1 MGPHSDHLVGRQ
13 DVLDHGLEDRLRVNI
28 ADMRDEHGLRYL
40 VQGQDIIF
48 NLAGQ
53 VSHTDSMVDPYTDL
67 EINARSQLSLLE
79 ACRHGNPAAKVVFAS
94 TRQIYGRPE
103 YLPVD
108 ERHPLQPVD
117 INGINKLAGEWYH
130 MVYHQVYGL
139 RTVSLRLTNTYGPRM
154 RIRDAR
160 QTFIGWWF
168 RQLLEG
174 QTLSI
179 FGVGLQ
185 VRDFNYIDDVIEA
198 LLMVAFHEA
207 ADGQIY
213 NLGSDDPI
221 NLLNL
226 ARLMIEV
233 NGGGQ
238 FDLRPF
244 PDERKRIDIGDYYGD
259 YRRIRGH
266 IERVVPG
273 FDNFEQ
279 RIATPGG
286 FALPN
291 GPRDAREFATA
302 DGKAHFVPAGCDGL
316 AHQCRV
322 CQQAVGADEA
332 IGQCDAGGEPV
343 RVRGAGG
350 VLRREAE
357 EAQDA
362 QLVFLDAGGGRS
374 DKHDSF
380 PQDVRVTPDMVMDFS
395 GRIAVQRIDG
405 EVPAQRIRLPVIGE
419 GHDSAPPIGLHVMAQ
434 RGDFVRRVINHRSHR
449 AMLNAGGMNRN
460 AGRLESRH
468 HILRRQRGCNVDVA
482 NGLAQQR
489 IAHRASGHARLSAS
503 RGHQRKN
510 LLQAWLFQPAG
521 TGE

>member
-1 MGPHSDHLVGRQ
+1 MPTVPTDHHAFFRNKHVLITGGLGFIGSNLAHRLVSLGA
-13 DVLDHGLEDRLRVNI
+13 DVLIVDSLIPEYGGNIFNVHGLEDRLRINI

-40 VQGQDIIF
+40 VQGQDVIF

-53 VSHTDSMVDPYTDL
+53 VSHTDSMTDPYTDL

-79 ACRHGNPAAKVVFAS
+79 ACRHGNPATKVVFAS

-108 ERHPLQPVD
+108 ERHPLQPADV
-117 INGINKLAGEWYH
+117 NGINKLAGEWYH

-179 FGVGLQ
+179 FGDGLQ

-198 LLMVAFHEA
+198 LLMVAFYEA

-238 FDLRPF
+238 YDLRPF
-244 PDERKRIDIGDYYGD
+244 PDDRKRIDIGDFYGD
-259 YRRIRGH
+259 YRRIRSKLGW
-266 IERVVPG
+266 RPLVG
-273 FDNFEQ
+273 L
-279 RIATPGG
+279 R
-286 FALPN
+286 
-291 GPRDAREFATA
+291 
-302 DGKAHFVPAGCDGL
+302 DGL
-316 AHQCRV
+316 TR
-322 CQQAVGADEA
+322 
-332 IGQCDAGGEPV
+332 
-343 RVRGAGG
+343 
-350 VLRREAE
+350 
-357 EAQDA
+357 
-362 QLVFLDAGGGRS
+362 
-374 DKHDSF
+374 
-380 PQDVRVTPDMVMDFS
+380 TMDYF
-395 GRIAVQRIDG
+395 
-405 EVPAQRIRLPVIGE
+405 
-419 GHDSAPPIGLHVMAQ
+419 
-434 RGDFVRRVINHRSHR
+434 R
-449 AMLNAGGMNRN
+449 AN
-460 AGRLESRH
+460 LEH
-468 HILRRQRGCNVDVA
+468 YV
-482 NGLAQQR
+482 
-489 IAHRASGHARLSAS
+489 
-503 RGHQRKN
+503 
-510 LLQAWLFQPAG
+510 
-521 TGE
+521 

>member
-1 MGPHSDHLVGRQ
+1 MPTVPTEHNATFRGKHVLITGGLGFIGSNLAHRLVTLGAE
-13 DVLDHGLEDRLRVNI
+13 VLILDSLIPEYGGNVFNVHGLEDRLRVNI

-40 VQGQDIIF
+40 VQGQDVIF

-53 VSHTDSMVDPYTDL
+53 VSHTDSMTDPYTDL

-108 ERHPLQPVD
+108 ERHPLQPADV
-117 INGINKLAGEWYH
+117 NGINKLAGEWYH

-179 FGVGLQ
+179 FGDGLQ

-198 LLMVAFHEA
+198 LLMVAFYEA

-238 FDLRPF
+238 YDLRPF
-244 PDERKRIDIGDYYGD
+244 PDDRKRIDIGDFYGD
-259 YRRIRGH
+259 YRRIRSKLGW
-266 IERVVPG
+266 RPLVG
-273 FDNFEQ
+273 L
-279 RIATPGG
+279 R
-286 FALPN
+286 
-291 GPRDAREFATA
+291 
-302 DGKAHFVPAGCDGL
+302 DGL
-316 AHQCRV
+316 TR
-322 CQQAVGADEA
+322 
-332 IGQCDAGGEPV
+332 
-343 RVRGAGG
+343 
-350 VLRREAE
+350 
-357 EAQDA
+357 
-362 QLVFLDAGGGRS
+362 
-374 DKHDSF
+374 
-380 PQDVRVTPDMVMDFS
+380 TMDYF
-395 GRIAVQRIDG
+395 
-405 EVPAQRIRLPVIGE
+405 
-419 GHDSAPPIGLHVMAQ
+419 
-434 RGDFVRRVINHRSHR
+434 R
-449 AMLNAGGMNRN
+449 AN
-460 AGRLESRH
+460 LEH
-468 HILRRQRGCNVDVA
+468 YV
-482 NGLAQQR
+482 
-489 IAHRASGHARLSAS
+489 
-503 RGHQRKN
+503 
-510 LLQAWLFQPAG
+510 
-521 TGE
+521 

>member
-1 MGPHSDHLVGRQ
+1 MPTVPTEHNAYFRGKHVLITGGLGFIGSNLAHRLVALGAE
-13 DVLDHGLEDRLRVNI
+13 VLILDSLIPEYGGNVFNIHGLEDRLRVNI

-40 VQGQDIIF
+40 VQGQDVIF

-53 VSHTDSMVDPYTDL
+53 VSHTDSMTDPYTDL

-108 ERHPLQPVD
+108 ERHPLQPADV
-117 INGINKLAGEWYH
+117 NGINKLAGEWYH
-130 MVYHQVYGL
+130 IVYHQVYGL

-179 FGVGLQ
+179 FGDGRQ

-198 LLMVAFHEA
+198 LLMVAFHEV

-244 PDERKRIDIGDYYGD
+244 PDERKRIDIGDFYGD
-259 YRRIRGH
+259 YRRIRSKLGW
-266 IERVVPG
+266 RPLVG
-273 FDNFEQ
+273 L
-279 RIATPGG
+279 R
-286 FALPN
+286 
-291 GPRDAREFATA
+291 
-302 DGKAHFVPAGCDGL
+302 DGL
-316 AHQCRV
+316 TRTMDYFRAN
-322 CQQAVGADEA
+322 
-332 IGQCDAGGEPV
+332 
-343 RVRGAGG
+343 
-350 VLRREAE
+350 
-357 EAQDA
+357 
-362 QLVFLDAGGGRS
+362 LD
-374 DKHDSF
+374 HY
-380 PQDVRVTPDMVMDFS
+380 V
-395 GRIAVQRIDG
+395 
-405 EVPAQRIRLPVIGE
+405 
-419 GHDSAPPIGLHVMAQ
+419 
-434 RGDFVRRVINHRSHR
+434 
-449 AMLNAGGMNRN
+449 
-460 AGRLESRH
+460 
-468 HILRRQRGCNVDVA
+468 
-482 NGLAQQR
+482 
-489 IAHRASGHARLSAS
+489 
-503 RGHQRKN
+503 
-510 LLQAWLFQPAG
+510 
-521 TGE
+521 

>member
-1 MGPHSDHLVGRQ
+1 MPTVPTEHNAYFRGKHVLITGGLGFIGSNLAHRLVALGAE
-13 DVLDHGLEDRLRVNI
+13 VLILDSLIPEYGGNVFNIHGLESRLRVNI

-40 VQGQDIIF
+40 VQGQDVIF

-53 VSHTDSMVDPYTDL
+53 VSHTDSMIDPYTDL

-108 ERHPLQPVD
+108 ERHPLQPADV
-117 INGINKLAGEWYH
+117 NGINKLAGEWYH
-130 MVYHQVYGL
+130 IVYNQVYGL

-174 QTLSI
+174 QPLSI
-179 FGVGLQ
+179 FGDGLQ

-238 FDLRPF
+238 YDLRPF
-244 PDERKRIDIGDYYGD
+244 PDERKRIDIGDFYGD
-259 YRRIRGH
+259 YRRIRSKLGW
-266 IERVVPG
+266 RPLVG
-273 FDNFEQ
+273 L
-279 RIATPGG
+279 R
-286 FALPN
+286 
-291 GPRDAREFATA
+291 
-302 DGKAHFVPAGCDGL
+302 DGL
-316 AHQCRV
+316 TRTTDYFRAN
-322 CQQAVGADEA
+322 
-332 IGQCDAGGEPV
+332 
-343 RVRGAGG
+343 
-350 VLRREAE
+350 
-357 EAQDA
+357 
-362 QLVFLDAGGGRS
+362 LD
-374 DKHDSF
+374 HY
-380 PQDVRVTPDMVMDFS
+380 V
-395 GRIAVQRIDG
+395 
-405 EVPAQRIRLPVIGE
+405 
-419 GHDSAPPIGLHVMAQ
+419 
-434 RGDFVRRVINHRSHR
+434 
-449 AMLNAGGMNRN
+449 
-460 AGRLESRH
+460 
-468 HILRRQRGCNVDVA
+468 
-482 NGLAQQR
+482 
-489 IAHRASGHARLSAS
+489 
-503 RGHQRKN
+503 
-510 LLQAWLFQPAG
+510 
-521 TGE
+521 